1 MSGGRTCEGPA
12 CTGLSTYSDTE
23 GCFIW
28 LQHKAVAQAV
38 WKPEKYKETS
48 HTTCCHYDNQAESFS
63 LISCH
68 STQHRNPI
76 AFKSYATR
84 PPIRSA
90 RLLAHLQIRF
100 VGAYV
105 DFCGYLWGCFILE
118 GAPAAWREFG
128 VQGGAA
134 LTTCLDL
141 LVCFLVPFSTKFA
154 SVNSPPPPSL
164 WWWRSISCLIFY
176 LPL

>member
-1 MSGGRTCEGPA
+1 MQYVSGLHMWGSCMH
-12 CTGLSTYSDTE
+12 GLSIHSDTE
-23 GCFIW
+23 GCFIR

-90 RLLAHLQIRF
+90 RLLTHLQIRF
-100 VGAYV
+100 IGAYMDFSG
-105 DFCGYLWGCFILE
+105 DFCSCFILE
-118 GAPAAWREFG
+118 GAPAARGEFG

-134 LTTCLDL
+134 LTTGLDL
-141 LVCFLVPFSTKFA
+141 LVCIFS
-154 SVNSPPPPSL
+154 
-164 WWWRSISCLIFY
+164 
-176 LPL
+176 PLLN